1 MNQLALPLTL
11 ADFAHFESFRDVGNE
26 ALVAFLR
33 DLAGHGAAER
43 GPADRGPADR
53 PPGPGCWIWGAPAT
67 GKSHLLQ
74 AVCEHM
80 GDNSAYVPLALLAD
94 ADASVLDG
102 LARRHCVCLDDID
115 RVAGNPAFE
124 LALFDLGN
132 QLTDNDGILVV
143 SADAAPRE
151 VGIALPDL
159 RSRLSRLPVFHVEP
173 LDEQGRI
180 EALQLRAGHR
190 GLELP
195 PETARYLLSRSR
207 RDMASLYSLL
217 DRLDVAAL
225 KAQRRLTI
233 PFVRDTLSH
242 AES

>member
-1 MNQLALPLTL
+1 LNQLALPLTL
-11 ADFAHFESFRDVGNE
+11 ADHAHFESFHDTGNE
-26 ALVAFLR
+26 GLVAFLR
-33 DLAGHGAAER
+33 ELAGGGPAYRA
-43 GPADRGPADR
+43 PADRGATDR
-53 PPGPGCWIWGAPAT
+53 APGPGCWIWGAPAT

-74 AVCEHM
+74 AVCERM
-80 GDNSAYVPLALLAD
+80 GDDSAYVPLALLAD

-102 LARRHCVCLDDID
+102 LARRRCVCLDDID
-115 RVAGNPAFE
+115 RVAGNADFE
-124 LALFDLGN
+124 LALFELGN
-132 QLTDNDGILVV
+132 QLIDNDGILVV

-159 RSRLSRLPVFHVEP
+159 QSRLSRLPVFHIEP

-180 EALQLRAGHR
+180 GALQLRAGQR

-207 RDMASLYSLL
+207 RDMASLYGLL

-233 PFVRDTLSH
+233 PFVRDTLLQ